1 MDLWSGL
8 GIAGAGLAAGAIN
21 AVVGSGTLVT
31 FPTLLAFGFTPF
43 VANVS
48 NTIGLVPG
56 SVSGVY
62 AYRQELAGR
71 EQKSRLLRLG
81 GFSGVGAVLGS
92 VLLLAF
98 PGSTFRRVVPWL
110 ILFASALMLLQPWVS
125 GRLRPVTCAGESHRV
140 EHWRLDSRGLALV
153 AIVFAT
159 GVYAGYFGAAQ
170 GVVLISVLAI
180 FVADHLQRLNALK
193 NVLTLLANFVAGAIF
208 TFSGHVAWPAAGAI
222 AAGAVV
228 GGQIGGRLGR
238 RLPQQVLRLVIVTVG
253 TAVAISL
260 LV

>member
-21 AVVGSGTLVT
+21 AIVGSGTLVT
-31 FPTLLAFGFTPF
+31 FPTLLAFGYTPF

-56 SVSGVY
+56 SVSGVH
-62 AYRQELAGR
+62 AYRHELAGW

-81 GFSGVGAVLGS
+81 GFSGLGAVLGS

-110 ILFASALMLLQPWVS
+110 ILFACALMLLQPWAS
-125 GRLRPVTCAGESHRV
+125 RRLRSVTSLGESHRV
-140 EHWRLDSRGLALV
+140 EHLRLDRQGFALV

-170 GVVLISVLAI
+170 GVVLMSVLAI

-193 NVLTLLANFVAGAIF
+193 NVLTLLSNFVAGVIF

-253 TAVAISL
+253 AAVAISL
-260 LV
+260 LA